1 MGLHYHKH
9 PSGFNGPG
17 ALKGMKGLDNLKQP
31 FSFSSSEWPGDFK
44 GYSDADF
51 ANNVDDRRSIT
62 GYLFVFAGAPLSWN
76 SMTQHTQALS
86 TMEAEYYAVCKTVQ
100 EAMYLRMV
108 MNECGINTEIPLV
121 IREDNQACMAF
132 AKDPGEHSRTKHIHY
147 RYHFIRSQIKNGEIV
162 LEAVESKEQ
171 LADIFT
177 KALEPKLF
185 KYLRTHLVQSRATV
199 FGVVV

>member
-1 MGLHYHKH
+1 
-9 PSGFNGPG
+9 
-17 ALKGMKGLDNLKQP
+17 
-31 FSFSSSEWPGDFK
+31 
-44 GYSDADF
+44 
-51 ANNVDDRRSIT
+51 
-62 GYLFVFAGAPLSWN
+62 
-76 SMTQHTQALS
+76 
-86 TMEAEYYAVCKTVQ
+86 
-100 EAMYLRMV
+100 

-132 AKDPGEHSRTKHIHY
+132 AKNPGEHSRTKHIHY

-171 LADIFT
+171 LADIFI

-199 FGVVV
+199 FGVVA